1 MKRITPILIISL
13 FITTSCS
20 DIFEKQLDIYKD
32 ATKELKK
39 TDDFTSVMNE
49 AINTEVL
56 ISQLLANATDEER
69 EELKE
74 DYGEDYG
81 HMLDSIETVRNKYYS
96 DVDSLFLG
104 YTYNFVERRTLLYQ
118 IAADRYCKAE
128 YIEELNV
135 QYTDRG
141 NELESEIKQL
151 KKDLEIIPSLKAQA
165 DKAAAVQGGQPD
177 DMGRL
182 ASRNATDGMGD
193 QKSHKGQKSRQADS
207 TAGKEGSQDQKY
219 ASHCAGVQA

>member
-1 MKRITPILIISL
+1 MTKIFVSSPKISIMKKITPILIISL

-104 YTYNFVERRTLLYQ
+104 YTYNFVERRILLYK

-128 YIEELNV
+128 YIKELNAIK
-135 QYTDRG
+135 
-141 NELESEIKQL
+141 ELIKRYSKLSFVDSQRSCDPPA
-151 KKDLEIIPSLKAQA
+151 KIREEYERTKDLAESCFDVAKKSIL
-165 DKAAAVQGGQPD
+165 DKENEED
-177 DMGRL
+177 
-182 ASRNATDGMGD
+182 
-193 QKSHKGQKSRQADS
+193 K
-207 TAGKEGSQDQKY
+207 KE
-219 ASHCAGVQA
+219 